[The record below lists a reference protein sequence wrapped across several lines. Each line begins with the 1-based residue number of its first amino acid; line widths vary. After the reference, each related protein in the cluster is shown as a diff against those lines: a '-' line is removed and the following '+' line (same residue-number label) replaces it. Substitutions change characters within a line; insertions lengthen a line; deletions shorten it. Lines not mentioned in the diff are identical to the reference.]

1 MKILIITDNNWV
13 KDSIEKYINFESQ
26 VSVVLDISE
35 IKESFD
41 YVFVDMQIKNNGGP
55 SVIRDLKRNTF
66 TNNAKIV
73 LLADRQADEFQA
85 KRVGAD
91 FFIVKPITSSLIN
104 SVFKD

>member
-35 IKESFD
+35 IKEYFD

-55 SVIRDLKRNTF
+55 SVIRELKRHTF